1 MKKFIIFT
9 DGGSKGNPGPAAIG
23 VIICNQKGEDWKKYS
38 QFIGENKT
46 NNEAEYEAAIFALS
60 KLKQIL
66 GKRLAKSTEVQIRS
80 DSELL
85 VKQISGEYKVLEP
98 KIKELFLELW
108 NLKVD
113 FKSVQFKLIPR
124 EKNKEADQLVNEA
137 LKALP

>member
-1 MKKFIIFT
+1 
-9 DGGSKGNPGPAAIG
+9 
-23 VIICNQKGEDWKKYS
+23 
-38 QFIGENKT
+38 
-46 NNEAEYEAAIFALS
+46 
-60 KLKQIL
+60 L